1 MPSTENSTHWARST
15 LRFGLSRLSVGQYG
29 RRLLLAKSLVGGP
42 ESWVLIAEDGDGQ
55 QRGVDRACFADC
67 QGSDRNAA
75 RHLHH
80 TQERI
85 QAVKRVRLHGHAEN
99 REERLA
105 GTHSGQMRGSA
116 GAGNQDLESPLGG
129 TAGVFE
135 KQVGCPMRT
144 HDGSFKGNPER
155 GQLFRCVFHGFPV
168 GLAAHDNPNQR
179 HWCHTHRLAEF
190 PAIRQADGTGV
201 SLGRRRT
208 PIARVAERPAAA
220 VFCVVFVP
228 YRVTKV

>member
-99 REERLA
+99 REASLAIERQIEA
-105 GTHSGQMRGSA
+105 
-116 GAGNQDLESPLGG
+116 LESI
-129 TAGVFE
+129 
-135 KQVGCPMRT
+135 GCGRMDDDR
-144 HDGSFKGNPER
+144 D
-155 GQLFRCVFHGFPV
+155 
-168 GLAAHDNPNQR
+168 
-179 HWCHTHRLAEF
+179 
-190 PAIRQADGTGV
+190 
-201 SLGRRRT
+201 SLERRR
-208 PIARVAERPAAA
+208 ERDEGSRGRDDDCSPG
-220 VFCVVFVP
+220 
-228 YRVTKV
+228 R